1 MSPDQLIT
9 FAGRLPIGTAPDE
22 HEIWTFSACAA
33 CLSSRCWSSW
43 RAKDRPSLALL
54 FAHIPKLAKEAE
66 GSAEAYRREKLPP
79 EFRHGCRNW
88 LLFTFLHSISLRTLR
103 YVRLGYVAAPQSVR
117 ISLKHLRTKERR
129 DQAGPQAT
137 AFPRSRA
144 AGRYHGCCHSR
155 PRCKTGR
162 RPACPCTE
170 GSAARSSDSESLPAC
185 LRTVE
190 SRLLGRCMRP
200 SI

>member
-1 MSPDQLIT
+1 MRSVLIVTMLEQLARERPAELGVT
-9 FAGRLPIGTAPDE
+9 VRAYTEASQGGRGVGRGL
-22 HEIWTFSACAA
+22 
-33 CLSSRCWSSW
+33 
-43 RAKDRPSLALL
+43 
-54 FAHIPKLAKEAE
+54 
-66 GSAEAYRREKLPP
+66 RREKLPP